1 MSCSDSRAS
10 TRHEGLCRGQAVADS
25 SWLLDELG
33 FPTSH
38 GIGDPALAI
47 VETLEII
54 SLICLCL
61 LILRGI
67 DHSFM
72 PYS

>member
-47 VETLEII
+47 VGDFRDNFLN
-54 SLICLCL
+54 L
-61 LILRGI
+61 L
-67 DHSFM
+67 M
-72 PYS
+72 PFDS